1 MSGYTN
7 SQTWE
12 AWLDVYNVSWNN
24 TSFIFLASVALS
36 VAIIIVSWILP
47 FNSSVRNRT
56 SKVEIKIDEPEED
69 EQELQRLL
77 DMAHHAPGDVKK
89 AQRRALERNI
99 ETHMSDEQRKAE
111 REAQSQQ
118 LAAIFKM
125 MKEQEEKFGET
136 TIDEIKDQMKLY
148 CG

>member
-36 VAIIIVSWILP
+36 AAIIIVSWILP
-47 FNSSVRNRT
+47 FNSSVRNRK
-56 SKVEIKIDEPEED
+56 SKVEIKIDEPEDD

-77 DMAHHAPGDVKK
+77 DIAHQAPSDVKK

-99 ETHMSDEQRKAE
+99 ETHMSDEQRLAE

>member
-36 VAIIIVSWILP
+36 AAIIIVSWILP
-47 FNSSVRNRT
+47 FNSSIRNRKT
-56 SKVEIKIDEPEED
+56 KIKIKIDEPEDD

-99 ETHMSDEQRKAE
+99 ETHMSDEQRQAE